1 MSETN
6 PNNPPPSGYG
16 IPLFQWLVENVLF
29 IKRRLN
35 GIAQGMSSGVSS
47 VFGRTGVVTAETG
60 DYNASQITNA
70 VDTTGSYANPS
81 WITSLAYSKLTGA
94 PNLSVYELLA
104 NKAINFD
111 TLNNTLYPTTQAT
124 YNLVQQAIAGL
135 NPVDSVQA
143 ATTTVLPN
151 SPTYANG
158 TAGVGATLT
167 AGSNGALTIDGY
179 LMVTGDRLLVKNQAS
194 SLQNGIYTIVQ
205 GTAGTPYVL
214 TRATD
219 YDTPTDINNSGAVP
233 VINGT
238 TNGTTSWLLI
248 SSVTTVGVDALL
260 YSQFTLM
267 PTIIALNTLGLS
279 QFPSASTTSAQLA
292 TVISDETGT
301 GSLVFSNSPSLTTP
315 ALGTPSAIVLTNGT
329 GLPISTG
336 VSGLGT
342 GIATW
347 LATPSS
353 ANLAAAVTDETGTGA
368 LVFASGPV
376 LSAPVLGTPASGTLT
391 NCTGLPVAT
400 GISGLAANI
409 ATWLGTPSSANL
421 AAAMTDETG
430 TGLLVFATNPT
441 LSGVTFAD
449 ATNIVLNTST
459 GTKIGTATTQKL
471 GFFNATPVA
480 QQTGNII
487 TALQTLGLVTSGS
500 ISVSDMSALLATAN
514 TWTAAQ
520 RGAFTTLSYSATTTI
535 DMSVGNNFRIQL
547 TGPVTFNFTNLVA
560 GQSGVINVWQDST
573 GNRSVGWQW
582 MVIFVGGTAPTPSSG
597 KFQQDQFTY
606 MVNRFQTSTVT
617 MTIATPCV
625 VTWTAHGLFSG
636 QEIQFTTTGALPTGL
651 LVSTSYWINVVDTN
665 TFNVASTFAN
675 LQAGTYIA
683 TSGTQSGTHT
693 ATAASI
699 TVSLSN
705 AGVI

>member
-1 MSETN
+1 MGLIDQN
-6 PNNPPPSGYG
+6 PVNLSFVGRVDWSVAWIMLLRG
-16 IPLFQWLVENVLF
+16 QIQSV
-29 IKRRLN
+29 I
-35 GIAQGMSSGVSS
+35 QGGTGGAVSS
-47 VFGRTGVVTAETG
+47 VFGRTGAITAESS
-60 DYNASQITNA
+60 DYVAFYPEL
-70 VDTTGSYANPS
+70 TGSYSNPS

-167 AGSNGALTIDGY
+167 AGSNGALTVDGY

-238 TNGTTSWLLI
+238 INGTTSWLLI
-248 SSVTTVGVDALL
+248 SSVTTIGTDALL

-267 PTIIALNTLGLS
+267 PTIIAHNTLGLS

-315 ALGTPSAIVLTNGT
+315 ALGTPSAVVLTNGT

-353 ANLAAAVTDETGTGA
+353 ANLAAAVTDETGTG
-368 LVFASGPV
+368 V
-376 LSAPVLGTPASGTLT
+376 
-391 NCTGLPVAT
+391 
-400 GISGLAANI
+400 
-409 ATWLGTPSSANL
+409 
-421 AAAMTDETG
+421 
-430 TGLLVFATNPT
+430 LVFATNPT
-441 LSGVTFAD
+441 LSGFTMAD

-459 GTKIGTATTQKL
+459 GTKIGTATNQKL
-471 GFFNATPVA
+471 GFFNATPVV
-480 QQTGNII
+480 QQSGNII

-500 ISVSDMSALLATAN
+500 ISASDMSALLSTAN

-520 RGAFTTLSYSATTTI
+520 RGAFTPLSYSATTTI

-547 TGPVTFNFTNLVA
+547 TGNVMFNFTNLVA

-573 GNRSVGWQW
+573 GGKSVGWQW
-582 MVIFVGGTAPTPSSG
+582 MCAFAGGTAPTPSTG

-651 LVSTSYWINVVDTN
+651 AVDTSYWINVIDAN
-665 TFNVASTFAN
+665 TFNLYSSFAN
-675 LQAGTYIA
+675 LQNNTSVIN
-683 TSGTQSGTHT
+683 TSGSQSGTHT
-693 ATAASI
+693 AIAASI

-705 AGVI
+705 AAVL